1 MEDKR
6 ALTQWNK
13 SEISYKN
20 YSEFIEGK
28 SNKFELSIIDLFYIK
43 NFKGGSATINEP
55 ESVVRDKLLSYSD
68 ILKQIDNKFNVKNL
82 KFNCCS
88 Y

>member
-43 NFKGGSATINEP
+43 N
-55 ESVVRDKLLSYSD
+55 Y
-68 ILKQIDNKFNVKNL
+68 
-82 KFNCCS
+82 
-88 Y
+88 